1 MSKTAIRTL
10 ELQALEA
17 LRQAAEPG
25 STQAAKDSC
34 VETALSC
41 MRAVDRL
48 TPKPRAR
55 RARK

>member
-25 STQAAKDSC
+25 TTQAARESTI
-34 VETALSC
+34 ETALAC
-41 MRAVDRL
+41 MRAIDRL
-48 TPKPRAR
+48 TPKPRK
-55 RARK
+55 RASNR